1 MLMLLNDNA
10 IQSPHA
16 EEIVSFF
23 AGVSGSMKIVLD
35 EHRHILMANQK
46 MLKWLGM
53 SKFKDISGK
62 TLGEALWCAN
72 LSDGGTCG
80 HTKYCPY
87 CLFNSIFEQVV
98 SEECELDIPLNDEKG
113 SCFRAYA
120 RQFSTP
126 EKVITAILLIDITE
140 EKRKKML
147 ERTFFHDL
155 LNSVSA
161 LEGSLALLNEI
172 GRGESDYDSVLEIA
186 QGCAEHISGEIR
198 FAQKLT
204 LARENSLS
212 IQTKSVSAKEI
223 AEAVRQMLK
232 IMSES
237 KGVTLK
243 LECGEACILETDETL
258 LSRSLINL
266 MKNAIEAS
274 SRADTVTLRIAR
286 EKSSIRFDVCNN
298 AEMPLQVSQNIFKYA
313 FSTKGPGRGIGTYS
327 VKLFIEK
334 YLGGHVSCKSGKEGT
349 VFSIVVPALCISQP

>member
-1 MLMLLNDNA
+1 MLLNDN
-10 IQSPHA
+10 SLPPSHA
-16 EEIVSFF
+16 DEIVTFF
-23 AGVSGSMKIVLD
+23 SSVSGSMKIVLD
-35 EHRHILMANQK
+35 DNRQILLANRK
-46 MLKWLGM
+46 MLEWLGISEM
-53 SKFKDISGK
+53 NDISGK
-62 TLGEALWCAN
+62 TLGEALRCSN

-87 CLFNSIFEQVV
+87 CFFNSIFEQIV
-98 SEECELDIPLNDEKG
+98 SENCELEIPLNDEKG
-113 SCFRAYA
+113 SCFRAFS
-120 RQFSTP
+120 RQFHTP
-126 EKVITAILLIDITE
+126 GKVLTAILLVDITE
-140 EKRKKML
+140 EKRRKML

-172 GRGESDYDSVLEIA
+172 GREEGDYDSVLEIA
-186 QGCAEHISGEIR
+186 LGCAEHMSGEIR

-204 LARENSLS
+204 LARENNLS
-212 IQTKSVSAKEI
+212 IQTKSVSAYEI
-223 AEAVRQMLK
+223 ARAVRQMLK

-237 KGVTLK
+237 KGVALK
-243 LECGEACILETDETL
+243 LKCDEACLLETDETL

-266 MKNAIEAS
+266 LKNAIEAS
-274 SRADTVTLRIAR
+274 SKGETVTLNIAR
-286 EKSSIRFDVCNN
+286 EGSSIRFDVCNN

-349 VFSIVVPALCISQP
+349 VFSIVLPTLNISQP